1 MMRPFKIVVAGPGKA
16 EKTTFIKTVCDIT
29 VVSAGRGKSDG
40 LQRGKAGDKPVAMD
54 VGRINV
60 SKDMA
65 LYLFG
70 CAPRQRF
77 DLLADTFAEG
87 LLGLLVVLPS
97 DDREATKEAAGVL
110 SYFESFGDLPRVVV
124 AHDLPPESEAELRE
138 ELEVDG
144 EVPIVFCDVADKASA
159 KKALSQLLRLSRSI
173 LSGDTG

>member
-29 VVSAGRGKSDG
+29 VVSAGRSKGDG
-40 LQRGKAGDKPVAMD
+40 LQRGKSGDKPVAMD

-70 CAPRQRF
+70 CAARQRF

-87 LLGLLVVLPS
+87 LLGVMVVLPT
-97 DDREATKEAAGVL
+97 DDRDDLKEAAGVL
-110 SYFESFGDLPRVVV
+110 SYFEAFGDVPQVVV
-124 AHDLPPESEAELRE
+124 AHNLGSESEAELRR
-138 ELEVDG
+138 ELEVDS

-159 KKALSQLLRLSRSI
+159 KRALVQLLKLSRSLI
-173 LSGDTG
+173 AANVN